1 MSKKYFFF
9 DIDGTLTS
17 AKEFDKIIEST
28 RQCIELLQAK
38 GHFVAIATGRAAFRA
53 RDFMKRIGI
62 HHAICEGGNMV
73 IINDEII
80 SYESVNQQLAQTI
93 YHKARA
99 LGIGIAISHEDSRHR
114 LAPDSLFDEQ
124 TIDFSEFMD
133 VSVVPN
139 FKIENYPSIRR
150 LFLAMDYRNANQI
163 PELKQLGIMHYNNQ
177 FLIIE
182 PDDKYK
188 GILKAIELMQGNPD
202 DVIVFGDGI
211 NDVKMFRQAP
221 FSIAMGNAVEE
232 VKALASYITADS
244 DDDGV
249 YLACK
254 HFNWI

>member
-1 MSKKYFFF
+1 
-9 DIDGTLTS
+9 
-17 AKEFDKIIEST
+17 
-28 RQCIELLQAK
+28 
-38 GHFVAIATGRAAFRA
+38 
-53 RDFMKRIGI
+53 
-62 HHAICEGGNMV
+62 
-73 IINDEII
+73 
-80 SYESVNQQLAQTI
+80 
-93 YHKARA
+93 
-99 LGIGIAISHEDSRHR
+99 
-114 LAPDSLFDEQ
+114 
-124 TIDFSEFMD
+124 MD

-150 LFLAMDYRNANQI
+150 LFLAMDYRDANQI

-188 GILKAIELMQGNPD
+188 GILKAVEFMQGNPD

-211 NDVKMFRQAP
+211 NDVKMFQQAP